1 LVRQISRKLELEKGN
16 EMSAETKSMHI
27 TPSGGNVFTDL
38 GFDSCEAAMLKAE
51 SDRRIFDK
59 LAAKASLEPE
69 LPEASWATSGDVNKP

>member
-1 LVRQISRKLELEKGN
+1 MTISKSEF
-16 EMSAETKSMHI
+16 MSAETKSMHI

-59 LAAKASLEPE
+59 LAAKASLVPE